1 MHTDRIPE
9 PARRAVIN
17 RLRRAEGQLRAV
29 ARSLEEGGDCAAV
42 ARQLAAANSA
52 VEHAG
57 IKLLAT
63 GLAECLAD
71 ARDGDLTPAQ
81 FETLLMQLT

>member
-9 PARRAVIN
+9 HARRAVVN

-42 ARQLAAANSA
+42 VRQLIAAKSA
-52 VEHAG
+52 VENAG
-57 IKLLAT
+57 IKLLAA
-63 GLAECLAD
+63 GLVQCLAE
-71 ARDGDLTPAQ
+71 ARDGDLTQ
-81 FETLLMQLT
+81 DEFELLLMQLA